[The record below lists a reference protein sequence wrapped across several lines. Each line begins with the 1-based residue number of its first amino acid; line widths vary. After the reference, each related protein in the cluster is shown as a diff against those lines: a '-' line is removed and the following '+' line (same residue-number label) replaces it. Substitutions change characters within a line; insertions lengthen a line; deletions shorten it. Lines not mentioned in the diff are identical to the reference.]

1 MDEHEKTGKIL
12 MALVAGLLPAAD
24 EKAAREHLLQ
34 CAACTR
40 ELENSRRLIQ
50 SFEHLPA
57 AAPSAFRL
65 ARITVLAVARR
76 EEIVANRR
84 NTVVLVGLAV
94 FSWLFFL
101 ASLPLLS
108 TFSHR
113 LGVWLGISPLLA
125 LTLGIAF
132 WWGSNFFIGLSLVPL
147 LREYGTEWK
156 EKRT

>member
-12 MALVAGLLPAAD
+12 MALAAGLLPLAD

-40 ELENSRRLIQ
+40 ELESCRRMIQ
-50 SFEHLPA
+50 GLTYLPA

-65 ARITVLAVARR
+65 ARITALAVARR

-108 TFSHR
+108 TLTHR
-113 LGVWLGISPLLA
+113 LGAWLGISSLLA
-125 LTLGIAF
+125 FALGLTL
-132 WWGSNFFIGLSLVPL
+132 WWGSSLLIGLSLVPL
-147 LREYGTEWK
+147 LREQGTKWE